1 MRESRNE
8 RRATSASRK
17 QSDGDSSKRPEP
29 LNPETRHGITVVV
42 LFTVAAIAA
51 LSLFN
56 LAGPLGAQINRGLI
70 LLLGGFRWLVP
81 VGFIV
86 VGYLLLWPERYPLH
100 ASSYVGLGL
109 LVLSGTGLLHL
120 TVAQSEAVA
129 AIAAGNGGGYVGLLL
144 SYPLRAV
151 TGSLAATVVLVALL
165 VISLLVSFNTT
176 LKTLAA
182 RGNIVGSWYGTMRSW
197 WYRLRYRLVQREE
210 ALSDEAESDPA
221 EAQAP
226 PASFDQRPVAPP
238 PAPVDGQQA
247 KLFEPPRRK
256 HRKITIPFDL
266 LDRTPSKASLSQL
279 DEKKEHIRKT
289 LANFG
294 IMVEMGAVNVGPTVT
309 QFTLKPAEGVKLSQ
323 ITALHNDLALAL
335 AAHPIRIEAPIPG
348 MSLVG
353 IEVPNESVA
362 IVNLR
367 DIIESEPFKQR
378 KSNLTFALG
387 KDVAGMP
394 WVANLDPMPHLLIAG
409 ATGSGKSV
417 MLNALII
424 SLLYANSPDDLK
436 LIMVDPKRVEFAVYN
451 DIPHLLT
458 PVITET
464 KKTVNALR
472 WIVGE
477 MDRRF
482 QVLSHS
488 GQRNI
493 QGYHREVDDGM
504 PYIVL
509 IIDELADLMSVAA
522 QEVEGAIIR
531 LAQMAR
537 AVGIHLVVATQRPS
551 VNVITG
557 LIKANITAR
566 IGFNVASAVD
576 SRTILDMS
584 GAEKL
589 LGKGDMLFVSS
600 ELSKPKR
607 LQAAYVSD
615 NEIQRVT
622 QFLKDQ
628 ATPDYITS
636 VTEKPTAETGGVGL
650 EELGEDE
657 LLGEAKD
664 LILRSG
670 KASAS
675 FLQRRLRVGYARAA
689 RLLDL
694 LEERGIIGPGEGAKP
709 REILISREGYA
720 GTEDVGDDD
729 EGDDGLA
736 AAEAP
741 TDESSDEQRPTS

>member
-1 MRESRNE
+1 MQEARNE
-8 RRATSASRK
+8 RRATSANRK
-17 QSDGDSSKRPEP
+17 RADGESSKRPEP

-51 LSLFN
+51 LSLFS
-56 LAGPLGAQINRGLI
+56 LAGPLGAQINYGLT

-81 VGFIV
+81 VGFV
-86 VGYLLLWPERYPLH
+86 AVGYLLLFPDRYPLR

-120 TVAQSEAVA
+120 TIAQVEAVA
-129 AIAAGNGGGYVGLLL
+129 AIPSGDGGGYLGLLL

-151 TGSLAATVVLVALL
+151 VGSLATTVVLVSLLVIALL
-165 VISLLVSFNTT
+165 VTFNTT
-176 LKTLAA
+176 LTSLAA
-182 RGNIVGSWYGTMRSW
+182 RGNVVGSWYGTVRAW
-197 WYRLRYRLVQREE
+197 WYRLRYRIERQE
-210 ALSDEAESDPA
+210 AALGDGTEPEPA
-221 EAQAP
+221 EAPEQ
-226 PASFDQRPVAPP
+226 PAAFEQRAVAPAR
-238 PAPVDGQQA
+238 PADGQQA
-247 KLFEPPRRK
+247 KLFEPSRRK
-256 HRKITIPFDL
+256 HRKIEIPLDL

-289 LANFG
+289 LQNFG
-294 IMVEMGAVNVGPTVT
+294 IEVEMGAVNVGPTVT

-348 MSLVG
+348 LSLVG

-367 DIIESEPFKQR
+367 DIIESEPFKKR
-378 KSNLTFALG
+378 KSNLTFTLG
-387 KDVAGMP
+387 KDVAGGP

-417 MLNALII
+417 MLNSLII

-436 LIMVDPKRVEFAVYN
+436 LIMVDPKRVEFTVYN

-458 PVITET
+458 PVISET
-464 KKTVNALR
+464 QKTVNALR

-482 QVLSHS
+482 QVLSNS

-493 QGYHREVDDGM
+493 QAYHREVDDGM

-566 IGFNVASAVD
+566 IGFSVASAVD

-628 ATPDYITS
+628 AKPDYVPS
-636 VTEKPTAETGGVGL
+636 VTEKPTAEGGPVGL
-650 EELGEDE
+650 QELGEDE
-657 LLGEAKD
+657 LLDEAKD

-709 REILISREGYA
+709 RDILISREGYA
-720 GTEDVGDDD
+720 AGEDLVDDD
-729 EGDDGLA
+729 QDEDAAPDQ
-736 AAEAP
+736 AAE
-741 TDESSDEQRPTS
+741 DGSSDEPRPTS